1 MLPDP
6 ESVARVAWLERFYD
20 LVLVACVGRFA
31 NKLGVTPNLSH
42 ALLVLVWPI
51 GLWVA
56 WLLVT
61 LRLNR
66 FPDEGWLT
74 RGIVVAQLLAM
85 TVAAA
90 AALSVTPAANRAG
103 VVATAVIG

>member
-1 MLPDP
+1 MPTGRAVAGPDGVLPDP
-6 ESVARVAWLERFYD
+6 ETVARVAWLERFYD
-20 LVLVACVGRFA
+20 LVIVACVGRFA
-31 NKLGVTPNLSH
+31 NKLGAAPDLSH
-42 ALLVLVWPI
+42 ALAVLVWPI
-51 GLWVA
+51 GLWGA

-74 RGIVVAQLLAM
+74 RGIVFAQLLAT

-90 AALSVTPAANRAG
+90 ATLS
-103 VVATAVIG
+103 